1 LPPPIATR
9 SLLSECLSTRRHE
22 ARIMKHAPRPLSLYL
37 VAGEESGDA
46 LGGALA
52 RALLAQEQGGVRLAG
67 VGGQAMAAAGIVSP
81 FPTNDLSII
90 GFTAIPR
97 RLPTILRRIRETA
110 DAVVAA
116 RPDALII
123 IDSPDFTHRVARQ
136 VRQRE
141 PSIPILDYVSP
152 TVWAWRPWRARAMRR
167 YVDCVL
173 AILPFEPA
181 THVRLGGPPC
191 FYVGHP
197 LIERLGDL
205 RPNAEEAQ
213 RRQANPPLIL
223 VLPGSRSSEL
233 HRLLAIFGAATAR
246 VGERIGAMELVLPTM
261 PHLLARVREETA
273 HWPVQPQIAVDPK
286 EKWAAFRKA
295 RAALA
300 ASGTVTLELALAA
313 VPTVAAYRV
322 PLIEEIVARVM
333 RMPEISTIVLTNLVL
348 GEKIVPEFLQREC
361 TPEKLA
367 DALIPLI
374 SDTVERRR
382 QIEAFHRLDTIMGI
396 GTLAPSAQAAA
407 IVADVARRGRRDL
420 AAVKAVSSPR

>member
-1 LPPPIATR
+1 
-9 SLLSECLSTRRHE
+9 
-22 ARIMKHAPRPLSLYL
+22 MKHTPCPLSLYL

-52 RALLAQEQGGVRLAG
+52 RALLAQEKGMVRLAG
-67 VGGQAMAAAGIVSP
+67 IGGQAMAAAGIASP
-81 FPTNDLSII
+81 FPIDDLSII
-90 GFTAIPR
+90 GFTSIPR

-116 RPDALII
+116 RPDALVI
-123 IDSPDFTHRVARQ
+123 IDSPDFTHRVAKR
-136 VRQRE
+136 VRRRE

-152 TVWAWRPWRARAMRR
+152 SVWAWRPWRARAMRR

-191 FYVGHP
+191 LYVGHP
-197 LIERLGDL
+197 LIERLTDL
-205 RPNAEEAQ
+205 RPDAEELQ
-213 RRQANPPLIL
+213 RRQADPPLIL

-233 HRLLAIFGAATAR
+233 RRLLAIFEAAMGR

-261 PHLLARVREETA
+261 PHLLAKVSKETA
-273 HWPVQPQIAVDPK
+273 HWPVQPRIVVEPR

-300 ASGTVTLELALAA
+300 ASGTVTLELALAG
-313 VPTVAAYRV
+313 VPTVAAYQV
-322 PLIEEIVARVM
+322 PLIEEIIVRSM
-333 RMPEISTIVLTNLVL
+333 LMPELSTIVLANLVI
-348 GEKIVPEFLQREC
+348 GENVVPAFLQRDC

-367 DALIPLI
+367 NAVMSLV
-374 SDTVERRR
+374 SDTAERRR

-396 GTLAPSAQAAA
+396 GTLAPSTQAAG

-420 AAVKAVSSPR
+420 AAIKTASRPQ